1 MNELPSIRNFL
12 SKYFPVFMG
21 AIFASIFT
29 LVFAVPLFFESYF
42 RNLPL
47 ADNAQY
53 SFFGGIALTLIV
65 VHCNF
70 MIARGRPQWVRPLVV
85 LLALCFLGVLPTI
98 AYEVQPLIYAVTLL
112 FPLLALLLLNSKRH
126 REMRQKLLE
135 VRHLRQAV
143 IAKHKAR

>member
-47 ADNAQY
+47 ADNAKY
-53 SFFGGIALTLIV
+53 SFF
-65 VHCNF
+65 
-70 MIARGRPQWVRPLVV
+70 RGSR
-85 LLALCFLGVLPTI
+85 
-98 AYEVQPLIYAVTLL
+98 
-112 FPLLALLLLNSKRH
+112 
-126 REMRQKLLE
+126 
-135 VRHLRQAV
+135 
-143 IAKHKAR
+143 

>member
-29 LVFAVPLFFESYF
+29 LVFAVSLFFESYF

-47 ADNAQY
+47 ADNAKY

-70 MIARGRPQWVRPLVV
+70 MVARGRPQWVRPLVV

-135 VRHLRQAV
+135 VRHLRQAL

>member
-1 MNELPSIRNFL
+1 
-12 SKYFPVFMG
+12 
-21 AIFASIFT
+21 
-29 LVFAVPLFFESYF
+29 VPLFFESYF

-47 ADNAQY
+47 ADNAKY

-70 MIARGRPQWVRPLVV
+70 MVARGRPQWVRPLVV

-135 VRHLRQAV
+135 VRHLRQAL